1 MPLFTLTTNVEI
13 ADDHQAEVLTKLSS
27 FVAQLLGK
35 PESYVMVL
43 LKSGQPM
50 LMGGTNEPCAHV
62 RLKSLGLPED
72 STTSLST
79 ALCDAIA
86 GQLRIPANRIY
97 IEFANPARHM
107 WGWDRG
113 TFG

>member
-1 MPLFTLTTNVEI
+1 MPLLTVTTNMEI
-13 ADDHQAEVLTKLSS
+13 YPDHQEQILVKLSA

-35 PESYVMVL
+35 PESYVMVQL
-43 LKSGQPM
+43 QSGQPM
-50 LMGGTNEPCAHV
+50 LMGGTNEPCAHL
-62 RLKSLGLPED
+62 RLKSLGLPEE
-72 STTSLST
+72 STEGLST
-79 ALCDAIA
+79 ALCDAIT